1 MGTMRTD
8 SDHIGDDQRDPD
20 VTFLGTGIT
29 ATSLAVILAR
39 HGLRVLLLGEHDRS
53 ASEPGEM
60 TLPCTSFL
68 YEVTAARYRVP
79 EIGLLADAG
88 RVGRELSY
96 NCGVQRS
103 LGFVHQHE
111 DAGHRR
117 ADSLQF
123 NIPSEHG
130 ESRFYRPDLDAWML
144 AAAVGHGARVRHRT
158 RVDKAVTEDGCVRL
172 TLTTGEEIRTGFVVD
187 TGGPDS
193 AVARALGAER
203 ITGGAGTRVIGAHAL
218 GVRPYEEVAPVLKGS
233 HPWSQGTLHHVFD
246 GGWMQIGH
254 FRNASGTPAG
264 SALATVTLSLDA
276 ARFPHDEN
284 SGRPDPDAGWEQIRA
299 HAARYPAIAA
309 QLADARP
316 TFSWTSESGQW
327 HASRTVGER
336 MLLLDQSALGG
347 DPVFGRDLY
356 TSAQLVYS
364 AASDIL
370 AAARDDDWSAGRFR
384 YLERLQH
391 GMADRQDQLVE
402 AALTASSHRAL
413 WSATA
418 RVWLLGTMFDALS
431 LKRSAKTMAAGAT
444 EAALASLRADPSTGV
459 CHETLPEYR
468 DLFDFTLA
476 ACRETAAGRSTAR
489 RSADRIFERLRKEP
503 MVPPIYGF
511 GDPGDQ
517 EYVLT
522 TPQRLRTLL
531 WARKE
536 APPGVLRL
544 VRPYGARGGGKD
556 LGHDD

>member
-1 MGTMRTD
+1 MTTD
-8 SDHIGDDQRDPD
+8 PDHIGDDQRDPD
-20 VTFLGTGIT
+20 VTVLGTGIT

-39 HGLRVLLLGEHDRS
+39 HGLRVLLLGDRDRS

-68 YEVTAARYRVP
+68 YEVIAERYRAP

-88 RVGRELSY
+88 RVGRELSF
-96 NCGVQRS
+96 NCGVQRT
-103 LGFVHQHE
+103 LGFVHHQE
-111 DAGHRR
+111 GAGHRR

-144 AAAVGHGARVRHRT
+144 AAAVGRGARVRHRV
-158 RVDKAVTEDGCVRL
+158 RVDKAVAEDGSVRL
-172 TLTTGEEIRTGFVVD
+172 TLADGEEIRTGFVVD
-187 TGGPDS
+187 TTGPDS

-203 ITGGAGTRVIGAHAL
+203 VSGGAGTRVIGAHVL
-218 GVRPYEEVAPVLKGS
+218 GVRPYERVAPVLKGS

-246 GGWMQIGH
+246 GGWIQIGH
-254 FRNASGTPAG
+254 FRNYEGTPAG

-276 ARFPHDEN
+276 ARFPRGADPE
-284 SGRPDPDAGWEQIRA
+284 GPDGGGWQEILA
-299 HAARYPAIAA
+299 HAARHPAVAA
-309 QLADARP
+309 QLDAARP
-316 TFSWTSESGQW
+316 TFTWASEAGQW
-327 HASRTVGER
+327 HASRTVGDR
-336 MLLLDQSALGG
+336 MLLLDQAALGG
-347 DPVFGRDLY
+347 DPVLGRDLY

-391 GMADRQDQLVE
+391 GMADRQDRLVE
-402 AALTASSHRAL
+402 AALTASSDPLL

-431 LKRSAKTMAAGAT
+431 LKRSAKTMAAGAA
-444 EAALASLRADPSTGV
+444 EAALASLRGDPATGV
-459 CHETLPEYR
+459 CHETVPEYR
-468 DLFDFTLA
+468 DLLDFTLA
-476 ACRETAAGRSTAR
+476 TCRETAAGRTQAR
-489 RSADRIFERLRKEP
+489 QAADRIFVRLRTEP

-511 GDPGDQ
+511 GDPRDK

-536 APPGVLRL
+536 APPAVLRL
-544 VRPYGARGGGKD
+544 VKPYGARGGGRD

>member
-1 MGTMRTD
+1 MRTD
-8 SDHIGDDQRDPD
+8 PDHIGDDQLDPD
-20 VTFLGTGIT
+20 VTVLGTGIT

-39 HGLRVLLLGEHDRS
+39 HGLRVLLLGERDQS
-53 ASEPGEM
+53 GSEPGEM

-68 YEVTAARYRVP
+68 YEVIAERYRVP
-79 EIGLLADAG
+79 EIALLADAG

-96 NCGVQRS
+96 NCGVQRT
-103 LGFVHQHE
+103 LGFVHHHE
-111 DAGHRR
+111 GAGHRR

-130 ESRFYRPDLDAWML
+130 ESRFYRPDLDGWML
-144 AAAVGHGARVRHRT
+144 AAAVGRGARVRHRV
-158 RVDKAVTEDGCVRL
+158 RVDKAVVEDDRVRL

-193 AVARALGAER
+193 AVAHALGAER
-203 ITGGAGTRVIGAHAL
+203 IAGGSGTRVIGAHA
-218 GVRPYEEVAPVLKGS
+218 VAVKPYEQVAPVLKGS

-246 GGWMQIGH
+246 GGWIQVGH

-276 ARFPHDEN
+276 ARFPRDGGTDS
-284 SGRPDPDAGWEQIRA
+284 SGDFDGWAEIRQ
-299 HAARYPAIAA
+299 HAARYPAVAA

-316 TFSWTSESGQW
+316 MSSWTAESGQW

-336 MLLLDQSALGG
+336 MLLLDGSALGG
-347 DPVFGRDLY
+347 DPVLGRDLY
-356 TSAQLVYS
+356 TSAQLVYC

-391 GMADRQDQLVE
+391 GMADRQDRLVE
-402 AALTASSHRAL
+402 AALTANSHRAL

-431 LKRSAKTMAAGAT
+431 LKRSAKTMAAGAA
-444 EAALASLRADPSTGV
+444 EAALASLRGDPATGV
-459 CHETLPEYR
+459 CHETLPEY
-468 DLFDFTLA
+468 LELLDFTVA
-476 ACRETAAGRSTAR
+476 ACRDVAAGRSTAR
-489 RSADRIFERLRKEP
+489 QAADRIFVRLRNEP

-511 GDPGDQ
+511 GDPRDQ

>member
-8 SDHIGDDQRDPD
+8 PDHNGGDQRDPD
-20 VTFLGTGIT
+20 VTILGTGIT
-29 ATSLAVILAR
+29 ATSLALILVR
-39 HGLRVLLLGEHDRS
+39 HGLDVLLLGERDQS

-68 YEVTAARYRVP
+68 YEVIAERYRVP
-79 EIGLLADAG
+79 EIGLLADGG

-96 NCGVQRS
+96 NCGVQRT
-103 LGFVHQHE
+103 LGFVHHQE
-111 DAGHRR
+111 GAGHRR

-144 AAAVGHGARVRHRT
+144 AAAVARGARVRHRAG
-158 RVDKAVTEDGCVRL
+158 VDKAVAEDDRVRL

-187 TGGPDS
+187 TAGPDS

-203 ITGGAGTRVIGAHAL
+203 ISGGTGTRVIGAHVL
-218 GVRPYEEVAPVLKGS
+218 GVRPYEQVAPVLKGS

-246 GGWMQIGH
+246 GGWLQIGH

-276 ARFPHDEN
+276 TRFPRAEHEE
-284 SGRPDPDAGWEQIRA
+284 GPDAGWAEIRA
-299 HAARYPAIAA
+299 HAARHPAVAA

-316 TFSWTSESGQW
+316 TFTWTSDAGQW
-327 HASRTVGER
+327 HASRTVGDR
-336 MLLLDQSALGG
+336 MLLLDRSALGG
-347 DPVFGRDLY
+347 DPLLGRDLY

-384 YLERLQH
+384 YLQRLQH
-391 GMADRQDQLVE
+391 GMANRQDQLTE
-402 AALTASSHRAL
+402 AALTASSHPAL

-431 LKRSAKTMAAGAT
+431 LKRSVKTMSAGAA
-444 EAALASLRADPSTGV
+444 EAALASLRGDPATGV

-468 DLFDFTLA
+468 ELLDFTLT
-476 ACRETAAGRSTAR
+476 ACRETATGRASAR
-489 RSADRIFERLRKEP
+489 QSADRIFVRLRNEP

-511 GDPGDQ
+511 GDPRDQ

-522 TPQRLRTLL
+522 TPQRVRTLL
-531 WARKE
+531 WARKQ

>member
-1 MGTMRTD
+1 MRTD
-8 SDHIGDDQRDPD
+8 PDHIGDDQRDPD
-20 VTFLGTGIT
+20 VTVLGTGIT

-39 HGLRVLLLGEHDRS
+39 HGLRVLLLGEHDTS
-53 ASEPGEM
+53 GSEPGEM

-68 YEVTAARYRVP
+68 YEVIAERFRVP
-79 EIGLLADAG
+79 EIALLADAG

-96 NCGVQRS
+96 NCGVQRT
-103 LGFVHQHE
+103 LGFVHHHE
-111 DAGHRR
+111 GAGHRR

-144 AAAVGHGARVRHRT
+144 AAAVGYGARVRQRV
-158 RVDKAVTEDGCVRL
+158 RVDKAVAEDDRVRL
-172 TLTTGEEIRTGFVVD
+172 TLTSGEEIRTRFVVD

-203 ITGGAGTRVIGAHAL
+203 VSGGTGTRVIGAHAV
-218 GVRPYEEVAPVLKGS
+218 GVRPYERVAPVLKGS

-246 GGWMQIGH
+246 GGWIQVGH
-254 FRNASGTPAG
+254 FRNGSGTPAG

-276 ARFPHDEN
+276 ARFPRQGTD
-284 SGRPDPDAGWEQIRA
+284 GWEEILAR
-299 HAARYPAIAA
+299 AARHPAVAA
-309 QLADARP
+309 QLADAQP
-316 TFSWTSESGQW
+316 MFCWTADSGQW
-327 HASRTVGER
+327 HASRTVGDR
-336 MLLLDQSALGG
+336 MLLLDGSALGG
-347 DPVFGRDLY
+347 DPVLGRDLY

-391 GMADRQDQLVE
+391 GMADRQDRLVD
-402 AALTASSHRAL
+402 AALTASSHPAL

-431 LKRSAKTMAAGAT
+431 LKRSAKTMASGAA
-444 EAALASLRADPSTGV
+444 EAALTSLRADPATGV

-468 DLFDFTLA
+468 ELLDFTLA
-476 ACRETAAGRSTAR
+476 ACRDTAEGRATAR
-489 RSADRIFERLRKEP
+489 QSADRIFVRLRNEA

-511 GDPGDQ
+511 GDPTDR

-522 TPQRLRTLL
+522 TPQRVRTLL

>member
-1 MGTMRTD
+1 MTTD
-8 SDHIGDDQRDPD
+8 PDHIGDDQRDPD
-20 VTFLGTGIT
+20 VTVLGTGIT

-39 HGLRVLLLGEHDRS
+39 HGLRVLLLGDRDRS

-68 YEVTAARYRVP
+68 YEVIAERYRAP

-88 RVGRELSY
+88 RVGRELSF
-96 NCGVQRS
+96 NCGVQRT
-103 LGFVHQHE
+103 LGFVHHQE
-111 DAGHRR
+111 GAGHRR

-144 AAAVGHGARVRHRT
+144 AAAVGRGARVRHRV
-158 RVDKAVTEDGCVRL
+158 RVDKAVAEDGSVRL
-172 TLTTGEEIRTGFVVD
+172 TTADGEEIRTGFVVD
-187 TGGPDS
+187 TTGPDS

-203 ITGGAGTRVIGAHAL
+203 VSGGAGTRVIGAHVL
-218 GVRPYEEVAPVLKGS
+218 GVRPYEQVAPVLKGS

-246 GGWMQIGH
+246 GGWIQIGH
-254 FRNASGTPAG
+254 FRNYGGTPAG

-276 ARFPHDEN
+276 ARFPRGADPE
-284 SGRPDPDAGWEQIRA
+284 GPDGGGWPEILA
-299 HAARYPAIAA
+299 HAARHPAVAA
-309 QLADARP
+309 QLDAARP
-316 TFSWTSESGQW
+316 TFTWASEAGQW
-327 HASRTVGER
+327 HASRTFGDR
-336 MLLLDQSALGG
+336 MLLLDQAALGG
-347 DPVFGRDLY
+347 DPVLGRDLY

-391 GMADRQDQLVE
+391 GMADRQDRLVE
-402 AALTASSHRAL
+402 AALTASRDPLL

-431 LKRSAKTMAAGAT
+431 LKRSAKTMAAGAA
-444 EAALASLRADPSTGV
+444 EAALASLRGDPATGV
-459 CHETLPEYR
+459 CHETVPEYR
-468 DLFDFTLA
+468 DLLDFTLA
-476 ACRETAAGRSTAR
+476 ACRETAAGRTQAR
-489 RSADRIFERLRKEP
+489 QAADRIFVRLRTEP

-511 GDPGDQ
+511 GDPRDK

-536 APPGVLRL
+536 APPAVLRL
-544 VRPYGARGGGKD
+544 VKPYGARGGGRD